1 MPLIVSMQATD
12 PTLGAQ
18 SPRRL
23 EVDLRLSIG
32 RGPEN
37 DLVLPD
43 PARVLSKNH
52 CVIEAAGATYVVV
65 DSSTNG
71 VFLNN
76 SPERLP
82 RDVPMPIQ
90 PGDLLQIGGYL
101 LEVTG
106 FHQSAAPVDDFE
118 ADFAPRAAPA
128 ASSAPDPFDDL
139 LDFGADA
146 GRDRGRPQPGSA
158 GDFAP
163 FEAPAFDD
171 RLSDHRRT
179 EPLPDIQAERP
190 MLPDADD
197 LFGPGP
203 AAEEWSGGSQHDHVA
218 GTSSFFAPPKV
229 TSPSIPDDWDD
240 LLDFSAPGAA
250 APQAPAAPVAPAPR
264 PAPQPRVVLPEEDE
278 PFLAPPAPVAAPV
291 PPPQP
296 QYQPQPVRNAFEEPS
311 DQVRA
316 APAARPAPAP
326 ASAPSRPATDADRGA
341 VAALLQAA
349 GLTGITLDEA
359 DGLAVME
366 RVGRMLSTL
375 VPGLIEILAA
385 RGSTKQEFHI
395 ERTMLGAHDNNPL
408 KFAGSA
414 DEAMRVM
421 LLQHVPGFLAIDQAV
436 DQAVVDIKTH
446 QLAVLAGMQVA
457 LKTVIGRFEP
467 SQLEAR
473 LERSS
478 LLEGIL
484 PGARKAR
491 YWDLF
496 RTLHGEIVHEL
507 QDDLQ
512 KLFGADFA
520 EAYRTQ
526 IDRLAG
532 GGEAG

>member
-1 MPLIVSMQATD
+1 MPLIVSMQTTD

-23 EVDLRLSIG
+23 EIDLRLSIG
-32 RGPEN
+32 RGSEN

-52 CVIEAAGATYVVV
+52 CVIESAGATYVVT
-65 DSSTNG
+65 DCSTNG

-101 LEVTG
+101 FEVTG
-106 FHQSAAPVDDFE
+106 FHQAVAPVDDFE
-118 ADFAPRAAPA
+118 ADFAPRATPA
-128 ASSAPDPFDDL
+128 RPAEPDRFDDL
-139 LDFGADA
+139 LDFGDDSPAA
-146 GRDRGRPQPGSA
+146 TGRGRAKPGGA
-158 GDFAP
+158 DDFMP
-163 FEAPAFDD
+163 VEGPAFDD
-171 RLSDHRRT
+171 GLSDHRRP
-179 EPLPDIQAERP
+179 EPMPDLQAERS

-203 AAEEWSGGSQHDHVA
+203 GTEEWSGGSQSDHAA
-218 GTSSFFAPPKV
+218 GTSSFFAPPKI
-229 TSPSIPDDWDD
+229 TTPSIPDDWDD
-240 LLDFSAPGAA
+240 LLDFSAPGTS
-250 APQAPAAPVAPAPR
+250 PPPPPVPAAPAPR
-264 PAPQPRVVLPEEDE
+264 SAPRAVLPEEDE
-278 PFLAPPAPVAAPV
+278 PFLASPPVAAP
-291 PPPQP
+291 QP
-296 QYQPQPVRNAFEEPS
+296 QAPPQPQPVRNVFEEPS
-311 DQVRA
+311 DEVRA
-316 APAARPAPAP
+316 APVARPVPAP
-326 ASAPSRPATDADRGA
+326 ASAPSRPATAADRGA

-349 GLTGITLDEA
+349 GLDGITLDEA
-359 DGLAVME
+359 EGVAVME

-436 DQAVVDIKTH
+436 DQAVSDIKTH

-467 SQLEAR
+467 GQLEAR

-484 PGARKAR
+484 PGGRKAR

-496 RTLHGEIVHEL
+496 KTLHGEIVHEL

>member
-1 MPLIVSMQATD
+1 MPLIVSMQTTD
-12 PTLGAQ
+12 PALGTQ
-18 SPRRL
+18 SPRRI
-23 EVDLRLSIG
+23 EIDRRLSIG

-43 PARVLSKNH
+43 PARVLSKSH
-52 CVIEAAGATYVVV
+52 CVIEAGSGGYVIV
-65 DSSTNG
+65 DCSTNG

-76 SPERLP
+76 SAERLP

-90 PGDLLQIGGYL
+90 PGDLLQIGGYA

-106 FHQSAAPVDDFE
+106 FHQAAAPVDDFE
-118 ADFAPRAAPA
+118 AEFAPRAAPPV
-128 ASSAPDPFDDL
+128 SAEPDPFDDL
-139 LDFGADA
+139 LGDFGSDS
-146 GRDRGRPQPGSA
+146 RSNSSRPAPGSA
-158 GDFAP
+158 GDFTP
-163 FEAPAFDD
+163 FDPPAFDD
-171 RLSDHRRT
+171 RMSDHRQP
-179 EPLPDIQAERP
+179 ESMPDFQSSRP
-190 MLPDADD
+190 MLPDNDDD
-197 LFGPGP
+197 LFGPSSS
-203 AAEEWSGGSQHDHVA
+203 AEEWTGASQPDHSA
-218 GTSSFFAPPKV
+218 GTSAFFAPPKV
-229 TSPSIPDDWDD
+229 SSPGIPDDWDD
-240 LLDFSAPGAA
+240 LLDFAPPGAA
-250 APQAPAAPVAPAPR
+250 APQAPAAPK
-264 PAPQPRVVLPEEDE
+264 VVVPEQEDE
-278 PFLAPPAPVAAPV
+278 PFPAPSPPAVAPV
-291 PPPQP
+291 PPLPE
-296 QYQPQPVRNAFEEPS
+296 RNAFDEPS
-311 DQVRA
+311 DRASA
-316 APAARPAPAP
+316 APVARPVPRAVPV
-326 ASAPSRPATDADRGA
+326 ATDADRGA
-341 VAALLQAA
+341 VAALLQ
-349 GLTGITLDEA
+349 TVGITGVSLDDAESVA
-359 DGLAVME
+359 LME
-366 RVGRMLSTL
+366 RVGRMLSVL

-436 DQAVVDIKTH
+436 DQAVSDIKTH

-467 SQLEAR
+467 GQLEAR

-478 LLEGIL
+478 LLDGIL

-496 RTLHGEIVHEL
+496 KTLHSEIVREL

-532 GGEAG
+532 GGEGG

>member
-1 MPLIVSMQATD
+1 MPLIVSMRTTD
-12 PTLGAQ
+12 PVLGAQ

-23 EVDLRLSIG
+23 EIDLRLSIG
-32 RGPEN
+32 RGSEN

-52 CVIEAAGATYVVV
+52 CVIEAAGASYVVT
-65 DSSTNG
+65 DCSTNG

-76 SPERLP
+76 SSERLP

-101 LEVTG
+101 LEITG
-106 FHQSAAPVDDFE
+106 FQQPTTPVDDFE
-118 ADFAPRAAPA
+118 ADFAPRAAPT
-128 ASSAPDPFDDL
+128 ASVEPDLFDEL
-139 LDFGADA
+139 LDFVDDA
-146 GRDRGRPQPGSA
+146 AGSSRAAPGSA
-158 GDFAP
+158 NDFMP
-163 FEAPAFDD
+163 VEAPAFDD
-171 RLSDHRRT
+171 GLTDHRRP
-179 EPLPDIQAERP
+179 EPMPDLQAERP

-203 AAEEWSGGSQHDHVA
+203 STDEWSGGSQSDHVA
-218 GTSSFFAPPKV
+218 GTSSFFAPPKI

-240 LLDFSAPGAA
+240 LLDFAGPGASK
-250 APQAPAAPVAPAPR
+250 PPVPAAR
-264 PAPQPRVVLPEEDE
+264 M
-278 PFLAPPAPVAAPV
+278 
-291 PPPQP
+291 PPQP
-296 QYQPQPVRNAFEEPS
+296 IRNVFEEPS
-311 DQVRA
+311 DEMRA
-316 APAARPAPAP
+316 APVAKPVPAPTP
-326 ASAPSRPATDADRGA
+326 VSASSRPATDADRGA
-341 VAALLQAA
+341 AAALLKAA
-349 GLTGITLDEA
+349 GLDGIALNEA
-359 DGLAVME
+359 EGLAMME
-366 RVGRMLSTL
+366 RIGRMLSTL

-436 DQAVVDIKTH
+436 DQAIGDIKTH

-467 SQLEAR
+467 RQLEAR

-478 LLEGIL
+478 LLDGIL

-532 GGEAG
+532 GDEAK